1 MCFLYYLRISL
12 DGDILD
18 IISVKEEDAA
28 RYTCE
33 AVNPAGK
40 VNKDF
45 VLTVHGKVILAKK
58 AKWSTGGWSHN
69 QNLKPVIQ

>member
-45 VLTVHGKVILAKK
+45 VLTVHGKVIPAKK
-58 AKWSTGGWSHN
+58 AK
-69 QNLKPVIQ
+69 